1 MAEEFIESP
10 ELLGTP
16 RDKAARRP
24 WSRTVFVLQALLV
37 ACVVAWVLDLQ
48 QKAGIALYTEQFLL
62 AVLGLALAIC
72 FLVAPASVR
81 FRGRVPWWDVVAA
94 FLGLAL
100 CLWIAWR
107 YPVLVYELTSRPLDG
122 VLMSAGLALLVL
134 EGTRRMAGFSLVGFT
149 IVGVAY
155 AMLGHH
161 LPGVFQ
167 ARPVEF
173 TRLVVYLGLDTNAL
187 LGTSLNIAVI
197 VVVPFILLGQLLSKC
212 GGSEFFTD
220 LAMAWMGRY
229 RGGAAKI
236 AVVGSAFFGTISGS
250 AVANV
255 SAVGVVTIP
264 LMKRSGFP
272 AQIAAAIE
280 AVGSTGGQLMPPVM
294 GAAAFL
300 MAEVLQVPYVE
311 VMIAAIIPAFLY
323 YLALFFQ
330 VDLEAAKRGIKGESA
345 ARTAQ
350 TLAVMK
356 AGWYFPLPFGLL
368 VYALVVWNWRAEYAA
383 LAAAAVLI
391 ACSLVFGY
399 KGRRVPLADLLKA
412 IVSTGGAVV
421 DLILICAVAGMFIG
435 ILNIS
440 GLAFGLTLQLL
451 AITGESLPSL
461 LALTAIMAILLGLG
475 LPTVGVYIIMAT
487 LIAPALVKVGITPM
501 AAHMFLLYFGVMSM
515 VTPPVALS
523 AFAAANIAGADV
535 DKTGWTATRIGWA
548 AYIVPFLFV
557 LSPSLLMAGNP
568 FVIAWAVLTAAL
580 GIWMGTIG
588 VVGYFYRPIAAV
600 RRALFIVA
608 GVLTLIPGDMFPGA
622 IYTDFAGLALGAALL
637 ARELGLG
644 RRGGRKP
651 AARA

>member
-1 MAEEFIESP
+1 MAEEFIDR
-10 ELLGTP
+10 P
-16 RDKAARRP
+16 RPPGAPARP
-24 WSRTVFVLQALLV
+24 WARTVFALQATLV
-37 ACVVAWVLDLQ
+37 ACVAAWVLDLP
-48 QKAGIALYTEQFLL
+48 QKAGVALYTEQFILV
-62 AVLGLALAIC
+62 VLGCAIAIC
-72 FLVAPASVR
+72 FLVAPASR
-81 FRGRVPWWDVVAA
+81 RLDARVQRWDAA
-94 FLGLAL
+94 AGFLGLAL
-100 CLWIAWR
+100 CVLIAWR
-107 YPVLVYELTSRPLDG
+107 YPVLVHELTARPLYG
-122 VLMSAGLALLVL
+122 ILMAAALAALVL
-134 EGTRRMAGFSLVGFT
+134 EGTRRMAGLSLVGFT
-149 IVGVAY
+149 LAGVVY

-167 ARPVEF
+167 ARPVDF

-187 LGTSLNIAVI
+187 LGTSLQIAVI
-197 VVVPFILLGQLLSKC
+197 VVVPFILLGNVLGRC

-220 LAMAWMGRY
+220 LARAWMGRY
-229 RGGAAKI
+229 RGGSAKVS
-236 AVVGSAFFGTISGS
+236 VVGSSFFGMISGS

-330 VDLEAAKRGIKGESA
+330 VDVEAAKRGIRGESPE
-345 ARTAQ
+345 RLPQ
-350 TLAVMK
+350 MRAVLR
-356 AGWYFPLPFGLL
+356 AGWYFPLPFVVL
-368 VYALVVWNWRAEYAA
+368 VYALVAWNWRAEYAA
-383 LAAAAVLI
+383 FLATAVLI
-391 ACSLVFGY
+391 ACSAAFGY
-399 KGRRVPLADLLKA
+399 KGERVPLRDILRA

-435 ILNIS
+435 ILNIT
-440 GLAFGLTLQLL
+440 GLAFGMTLQLL
-451 AITGESLPSL
+451 AVTGQSLPAL
-461 LALTAIMAILLGLG
+461 LALTAVMAIILGLG

-487 LIAPALVKVGITPM
+487 LIAPALVKVGIAPM
-501 AAHMFLLYFGVMSM
+501 AAHMFLLYFGIMSM

-557 LSPSLLMAGNP
+557 LSPSLLMQGSP
-568 FVIAWAVLTAAL
+568 LVIGWAVITASL
-580 GIWMGTIG
+580 GIWLGTIG
-588 VVGYFYRPIAAV
+588 VVGYFYAPIAGAL
-600 RRALFIVA
+600 RALFILA
-608 GVLTLIPGDMFPGA
+608 GVLTLIPPDMFPGA
-622 IYTDFAGLALGAALL
+622 IWTDLAGLALGGALL
-637 ARELGLG
+637 AREVASA
-644 RRGGRKP
+644 RRGAP
-651 AARA
+651 ASRA

>member
-1 MAEEFIESP
+1 MAEEFIEDGT
-10 ELLGTP
+10 LG
-16 RDKAARRP
+16 KRP
-24 WSRTVFVLQALLV
+24 YSRTLLALQALLIL
-37 ACVVAWVLDLQ
+37 CVVGWVLDLQ
-48 QKAGIALYTEQFLL
+48 RSLLGLNLYTEQLL
-62 AVLGLALAIC
+62 LGVLGLAIAIC
-72 FLVAPASVR
+72 YLMT
-81 FRGRVPWWDVVAA
+81 GRVTRWWDLGAT
-94 FLGLAL
+94 FGGLAL
-100 CLWIAWR
+100 CLYLAWR
-107 YPVLVYELTSRPLDG
+107 YPELSDRLTMRPLDG
-122 VLMSAGLALLVL
+122 ILMSAALALLVL

-149 IVGVAY
+149 LAGVVY
-155 AMLGHH
+155 AMLGRY

-173 TRLVVYLGLDTNAL
+173 TRLLVYLNLDTNAL
-187 LGTSLNIAVI
+187 LGTSLQIAI
-197 VVVPFILLGQLLSKC
+197 VVIVPFIVLGQVLSRC

-220 LAMAWMGRY
+220 LARAWMGRY
-229 RGGAAKI
+229 RGGSAKV
-236 AVVGSAFFGTISGS
+236 AVVGSAFFGMISGS

-300 MAEVLQVPYVE
+300 MAEVLQVPYAE

-323 YLALFFQ
+323 YLALFFA
-330 VDLEAAKRGIKGESA
+330 VDVEAAKRGIKGELPE
-345 ARTAQ
+345 RLPR
-350 TLAVMK
+350 TLAVLK
-356 AGWYFPLPFGLL
+356 AGWYFPLPFVVL
-368 VYALVVWNWRAEYAA
+368 VYALLQWNWQAEHAA
-383 LAAAAVLI
+383 LLATAVLI
-391 ACSLVFGY
+391 ALSLAFGY
-399 KGRRVPLADLLKA
+399 KGQRVPVKDVLKA
-412 IVSTGGAVV
+412 IVSAGGTVV

-440 GLAFGLTLQLL
+440 GLAFGMTLQLL
-451 AITGESLPSL
+451 AITGENLWGML
-461 LALTAIMAILLGLG
+461 FVTAGMAVLLGLG

-548 AYIVPFLFV
+548 AYIVPFLFAV
-557 LSPSLLMAGNP
+557 SPSLLMRGDP
-568 FVIAWAVLTAAL
+568 LTIVWAVFTAGL

-588 VVGYFYRPIAAV
+588 VVGYYSTPIPAPL
-600 RRALFIVA
+600 RALFVVA
-608 GVLTLIPGDMFPGA
+608 GVLLLIPADAFRGA
-622 IYTDFAGLALGAALL
+622 IFTDLAGLALGGVL
-637 ARELGLG
+637 LG
-644 RRGGRKP
+644 REVYRKRTLATRESAGSSPP
-651 AARA
+651 AVNSRT